1 MYINSVKTSEKAT
14 RSTQIMKDVKLALQ
28 EMLTSLDKDW
38 NKRNEA
44 LSDDLIRRIE
54 GITSLI
60 K

>member
-44 LSDDLIRRIE
+44 LSDLIRRIE